1 MKSKLP
7 FLETY
12 FSEEGFCT
20 SLPLFFFFFLA
31 QHCKLEAVGSPQ
43 KGHTFPLISL

>member
-12 FSEEGFCT
+12 FSKEGFCT
-20 SLPLFFFFFLA
+20 SFFFFLA

>member
-12 FSEEGFCT
+12 FSKEGFCT
-20 SLPLFFFFFLA
+20 FFFFLA
-31 QHCKLEAVGSPQ
+31 QHCKLETVGSPQ

>member
-12 FSEEGFCT
+12 FSKEGFCT
-20 SLPLFFFFFLA
+20 SFFFFFLA